1 MGEAAIALGL
11 GCCGGASLAL
21 VAGIRRHRP
30 ADARPWLLA
39 LAGQLVLTAVLVGY
53 LVPGVDQPSAV
64 LAIAFSFAAVAGAGA
79 GLLFVRRVLRPSHR
93 EDVLDEA
100 VVAAALALVLLGGSA
115 GGEPGWDLLWTV
127 VPVAM
132 TVALATALRLL
143 VAIGPRSPAAWSL
156 VAHGLLGTAA
166 GLWQPAGGSGAGAG
180 VLFLAA
186 SLCLGLT
193 ALPRSM
199 RRLTEPAPRPS
210 VHPFARLAVLGVAL
224 LVTLGVLLGR
234 TGAAPGTAL
243 PALAAATLTL
253 WLLTRLGRL
262 LSDRERARRALDARA
277 EQLDVVAAQQAAA
290 ARLGQRALELGELDD
305 LYTEAVALVATTLRV
320 ELCGLFALSSDRAA
334 LVLRTGLGWGE
345 GAAGTV
351 VLPATANLPAALL
364 EDEPPDADG
373 PGPSSLPALDERGVV
388 DTAAVAVGDRR
399 DRFGLLTVHTRTRR
413 SFGPGDL
420 DFLRAVGSVLAGA
433 TARVRAEDRIRH
445 QAFHDPLT
453 GLANRTLFRDRID
466 HALLTHRRS
475 GRSVALLYVDLD
487 DFKTVNDSLGHAA
500 GDQVLIAVA
509 DRIRS
514 CLRPGDT
521 AARLG
526 GDEFALLLEDLDGT
540 AAAVGVADRL
550 LAVLT
555 EPVPAVSRYVRMSA
569 SIGIA
574 IGGGRPDDAEAGR
587 GAGGP
592 GGASQAPGRSGGAAH
607 VPGGYGGTGEAL
619 LREADAAMYTA
630 KSSGKDA
637 YRVFEAPMH
646 ARAMRRLELKSDL
659 DGALRRGEFAVVY
672 QPIVDLR
679 TGAAVG
685 AEALLRW
692 HHPVLGSIAPLEFLP
707 LAEQTGAIVPIG
719 GWVLDAACRQA
730 RAWADRLP
738 SPSRLS
744 VSVNLSARQLA
755 HPGMAASVAATLS
768 DAGLPAS
775 ALVLELTESVLLAEQ
790 HVAALAELRALGVR
804 LALDDFGTGWSSLD
818 RLRGVRPDVIKI
830 DGRFVADLDGAGADV
845 ARGVLQLAA
854 ALGITTV
861 AEGVET
867 TSQFDVLRTV
877 PCDLGQGWLFARPL
891 DPLAF
896 GELVAAGRVLTPAG
910 PRSAHLR

>member
-1 MGEAAIALGL
+1 MGEAAIVVGL
-11 GCCGGASLAL
+11 GCCGGAVLAL
-21 VAGIRRHRP
+21 AVGIRRHRP
-30 ADARPWLLA
+30 ADTKPWLLA
-39 LAGQLVLTAVLVGY
+39 LAGQLVVAVVLVGY
-53 LVPGVDQPSAV
+53 LLPGVDEPSAAV
-64 LAIAFSFAAVAGAGA
+64 AVAFPFAAVAGAGA

-115 GGEPGWDLLWTV
+115 GREAGWDLLWAV

-143 VAIGPRSPAAWSL
+143 VAIGPASPSAWLL
-156 VAHGLLGTAA
+156 VGHGLLGIAA
-166 GLWQPAGGSGAGAG
+166 GLWQPIGGSGTVAGL
-180 VLFLAA
+180 LFLAA
-186 SLCLGLT
+186 SLSLGLA
-193 ALPRSM
+193 ALPPSM

-210 VHPFARLAVLGVAL
+210 VHPFARVAVLGVAL
-224 LVTLGVLLGR
+224 LVTLGVLLAR
-234 TGAAPGTAL
+234 TGAAPRTAL

-262 LSDRERARRALDARA
+262 LADRERARRALAARA

-305 LYTEAVALVATTLRV
+305 LYTEAVALVAATLRV

-364 EDEPPDADG
+364 EDDEPPDADT
-373 PGPSSLPALDERGVV
+373 PGQSSLPALEERGVV

-399 DRFGLLTVHTRTRR
+399 DRFGLLTVHARTRR

-526 GDEFALLLEDLDGT
+526 GDEFALLLEDLEGT

-574 IGGGRPDDAEAGR
+574 VGGGLAD
-587 GAGGP
+587 GADRAP
-592 GGASQAPGRSGGAAH
+592 QAPGSS
-607 VPGGYGGTGEAL
+607 GGTGEAL

-719 GWVLDAACRQA
+719 RWVLDAACRQA
-730 RAWADRLP
+730 RAWADHLP
-738 SPSRLS
+738 TASGLS

-755 HPGMAASVAATLS
+755 HPGMAAAVAATLS

-775 ALVLELTESVLLAEQ
+775 ALVLELTESVLLAEE

-818 RLRGVRPDVIKI
+818 RLRQVRPDVIKI
-830 DGRFVADLDGAGADV
+830 DGRFVADLDGADADV

-867 TSQFDVLRTV
+867 AAQFAVLRTV

-891 DPLAF
+891 DPLTF
-896 GELVAAGRVLTPAG
+896 GELVATGRVLTPAG

>member
-1 MGEAAIALGL
+1 MGEAAIVVGL
-11 GCCGGASLAL
+11 ACCGGASLAL
-21 VAGIRRHRP
+21 AAGVRRHRP

-39 LAGQLVLTAVLVGY
+39 LAGQLVLTTVLVGH
-53 LVPGVDQPSAV
+53 LLPGVDQPSAV
-64 LAIAFSFAAVAGAGA
+64 IAIAFSFAAVAGAGA

-115 GGEPGWDLLWTV
+115 GREAGEDLLWTV

-143 VAIGPRSPAAWSL
+143 VAIGPRSPAAWLL
-156 VAHGLLGTAA
+156 VGYGLLGTAA
-166 GLWQPAGGSGAGAG
+166 GLWQPAGGSGIGAG

-186 SLCLGLT
+186 SLCLGLA

-364 EDEPPDADG
+364 EDDEPPDADG

-574 IGGGRPDDAEAGR
+574 IGGGRAGDADAGR
-587 GAGGP
+587 GT
-592 GGASQAPGRSGGAAH
+592 
-607 VPGGYGGTGEAL
+607 TGEAL

-637 YRVFEAPMH
+637 HRVFEAPMH
-646 ARAMRRLELKSDL
+646 ARALRRLELKSDL
-659 DGALRRGEFAVVY
+659 DGALLRGEFAVVY

-707 LAEQTGAIVPIG
+707 LAEQTGVIVPIG

-730 RAWADRLP
+730 RAWADHLP

-744 VSVNLSARQLA
+744 VSVNVSARQLA
-755 HPGMAASVAATLS
+755 HPGMAAAVAATLS

-775 ALVLELTESVLLAEQ
+775 ALVLDLTESVLLAEE

-818 RLRGVRPDVIKI
+818 RLRRVRPDVIKI
-830 DGRFVADLDGAGADV
+830 DGRFVADLDGADADV
-845 ARGVLQLAA
+845 ARGVLHLAA
-854 ALGITTV
+854 ALGITTL

-867 TSQFDVLRTV
+867 ATQFDVLRTV
-877 PCDLGQGWLFARPL
+877 PCDLAQGWLFARPL

-896 GELVAAGRVLTPAG
+896 GELVATGRVLTPAG